1 LSDISLNLLCRSGRN
16 SLAAESGGFRS
27 MMGLFG
33 KLRGLGVGL
42 LGLAAMALI
51 LLIQSADPAPVE
63 RIRMLVFDSYQALAP
78 RATESESK
86 VAIIDIDER
95 SIELLGQWPW
105 PRSDLA
111 TLTERLGQAGA
122 QAVVF
127 DIVFSESDRTSPEE
141 VAARLATSGEGSD
154 IISQLERLPSNDD
167 LLAESFAS
175 VPVVTAYFLDQQ
187 ERPRPVEPKA
197 NFTLSGSLPDRDVA
211 SYRGALQPL
220 PELEQAASGN
230 GFVSLESDSDGI
242 VRRVPLVALF
252 GDTPI
257 PSLSLEALRISLD
270 AGSPNLLTSDG
281 SGETLSSPGAA
292 VAIRLAG
299 LEIPVNDAGEMW
311 VHFPPP
317 SSDQMIP
324 AAPIITGQQSDAELA
339 SRVAG
344 KIVLVG
350 GSATGLQDL
359 VSTPLSDRIAGVT
372 VHAAALEQMLSGDFL
387 QRPDWAYGLELVA
400 VFVLGLAASLLL
412 PRMGALL
419 GALLAVGT
427 MTAVVAASWI
437 GFVRFDFLLDPTYPV
452 LVIAV
457 IYSVQTVAVYYREE
471 QQRSYIRSAFDRYLS
486 PEMVRQ
492 IAHDPSKLELGG
504 EEREM
509 SVMMCDIRGFS
520 RISEQYEPREVIDF
534 LIEFLTPM
542 STILL
547 DHRAT
552 LDKYIGDAILAFW
565 NAPLDDPDHHRNA
578 ARAALAMTNRLTE
591 LNASMPLKKNHP
603 WPGEVKIGIGLNSG
617 LCCVGNMGSRQ
628 RLNYSLIGDTVNVAA
643 RLEGLTKQYGVK
655 IMVGEDMAAELE
667 GFALLE
673 VDRVRVVGREGAET
687 IFTLLGDEAL
697 AADDAFAALAQAHTE
712 MLAAYR
718 AQDWERVTSTLAAS
732 RARYEAAGITE
743 LAELMLQRAN
753 TLRANPPGADWD
765 GVYQATQK

>member
-1 LSDISLNLLCRSGRN
+1 MKALL
-16 SLAAESGGFRS
+16 
-27 MMGLFG
+27 G
-33 KLRGLGVGL
+33 KLVGLGVSL

-51 LLIQSADPAPVE
+51 VLIQIADPAPVE
-63 RIRMLVFDSYQALAP
+63 RIRMLVFDSYQTLAP
-78 RATESESK
+78 RESAAEPS
-86 VAIIDIDER
+86 VAIIDIDED
-95 SIELLGQWPW
+95 SIAELGQWPW

-111 TLTERLGQAGA
+111 ILTERLGAAGA
-122 QAVVF
+122 AAVVF
-127 DIVFSESDRTSPEE
+127 DIVFSENDRTSPEE
-141 VAARLATSGEGSD
+141 VAARLTASGEGAD
-154 IISQLERLPSNDD
+154 IADALSGLPSNDS
-167 LLAESFAS
+167 LLAESFAA
-175 VPVVTAYFLDQQ
+175 VPVVTAFFLDQQ
-187 ERPRPVEPKA
+187 ERERPVEPKA
-197 NFTLSGSLPDRDVA
+197 NFTISGTLPDREVA

-220 PELEQAASGN
+220 VELEQAANGN

-257 PSLSLEALRISLD
+257 PSLSLEALRVSQEF
-270 AGSPNLLTSDG
+270 GSPNLLASDG

-292 VAIRLAG
+292 VAIRIG
-299 LEIPVNDAGEMW
+299 ELEIPVNDAGEMW
-311 VHFPPP
+311 VHFPAP
-317 SSDQMIP
+317 SIDDLIP
-324 AAPIITGQQSDAELA
+324 ASPIITGVQGDQDLA
-339 SRVAG
+339 SKVAG

-359 VSTPLSDRIAGVT
+359 VSTPLSERIAGVT
-372 VHAAALEQMLSGDFL
+372 VHAAALEQMLAGEFL
-387 QRPDWAYGLELVA
+387 QRPDWAYGLELVL
-400 VFVLGLAASLLL
+400 VLVLGIGASLLL

-419 GALLAVGT
+419 GALLAFGAIG
-427 MTAVVAASWI
+427 AVLAMSWI
-437 GFVRFDFLLDPTYPV
+437 GFVQFRYLLDPTYPV
-452 LVIAV
+452 IVIAV

-492 IAHDPSKLELGG
+492 IAADPGKLELGG
-504 EEREM
+504 EERDM

-547 DHRAT
+547 DHKAT

-565 NAPLDDPDHHRNA
+565 NAPLDDPDHHKNA
-578 ARAALAMTNRLTE
+578 ARAALAMTEKLAE
-591 LNASMPLKKNHP
+591 LNASTPLKQNRP

-643 RLEGLTKQYGVK
+643 RLEGLTKQYGVP
-655 IMVGEDMAAELE
+655 IMVGESMAAELT

-687 IFTLLGDEAL
+687 IFALLGDEQRGSSEDFTAL
-697 AADDAFAALAQAHTE
+697 AKTHRNVLTAYRGQKWDAALANIATANS
-712 MLAAYR
+712 LY
-718 AQDWERVTSTLAAS
+718 QD
-732 RARYEAAGITE
+732 AGIPG
-743 LAELMLQRAN
+743 LADLLQQRASE
-753 TLRANPPGADWD
+753 LQANPPGLDWD